1 MPFKSKAQRRFLY
14 ATNPKLAAKFKRH
27 TTKAQERAL
36 PEKKNKRKTRRK
48 KKR

>member
-14 ATNPKLAAKFKRH
+14 ATHPKLAAKFKRH
-27 TTKAQERAL
+27 TSKAQERAL
-36 PEKKNKRKTRRK
+36 PEKAKKRRRKTR